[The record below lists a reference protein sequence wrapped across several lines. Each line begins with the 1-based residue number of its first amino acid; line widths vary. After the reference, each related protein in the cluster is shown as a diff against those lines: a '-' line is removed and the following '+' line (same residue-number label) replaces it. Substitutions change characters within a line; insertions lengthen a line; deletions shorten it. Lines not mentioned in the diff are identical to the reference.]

1 MSYSTFLH
9 INQSFLDK
17 NQSEKWTENG
27 LLLSSSNS
35 PKLKFCLSPSKEKKD
50 LFVLKQK
57 DIFMFYFSVS
67 TNLIERLELHSFL
80 VYLASSP
87 DEG

>member
-1 MSYSTFLH
+1 MH
-9 INQSFLDK
+9 INQSFFDK
-17 NQSEKWTENG
+17 NQSEKWIENG

-35 PKLKFCLSPSKEKKD
+35 PKLKFFLSPSKEMKY
-50 LFVLKQK
+50 LFVLKQN
-57 DIFMFYFSVS
+57 DIFLFCFVVA